1 MSDKDDYT
9 TGNLLD
15 YLDHEKYDK
24 RTGIDLS
31 WQTNTS
37 IPQTIDFVE
46 KLEEDD
52 GAKML
57 FIVEKQEKTILNFSL
72 ISLIVPVIVPQEVNG
87 FILRINK
94 LI

>member
-1 MSDKDDYT
+1 MLKKDDST

-24 RTGIDLS
+24 LTGIDLS

-37 IPQTIDFVE
+37 IPQKIDFVE
-46 KLEEDD
+46 KLDEDD

-57 FIVEKQEKTILNFSL
+57 FIVKKQKKTILNFSL
-72 ISLIVPVIVPQEVNG
+72 ISLIVPE
-87 FILRINK
+87 
-94 LI
+94 

>member
-1 MSDKDDYT
+1 MLKNDDST
-9 TGNLLD
+9 TGKLLE

-24 RTGIDLS
+24 RTIIDLS

-37 IPQTIDFVE
+37 IPRKIDFVG

-57 FIVEKQEKTILNFSL
+57 FIVEKQVKTILNFSL
-72 ISLIVPVIVPQEVNG
+72 ISLIVPE
-87 FILRINK
+87 
-94 LI
+94 

>member
-57 FIVEKQEKTILNFSL
+57 FIVEK
-72 ISLIVPVIVPQEVNG
+72 
-87 FILRINK
+87 
-94 LI
+94 

>member
-1 MSDKDDYT
+1 MLKKDDST

-24 RTGIDLS
+24 LTGIDLS

-37 IPQTIDFVE
+37 IPQKIDFVE
-46 KLEEDD
+46 KLDEDD

-57 FIVEKQEKTILNFSL
+57 FIVKKQEKTILNFSL
-72 ISLIVPVIVPQEVNG
+72 ISLIVPE
-87 FILRINK
+87 
-94 LI
+94 

>member
-1 MSDKDDYT
+1 MLDNDDYT

-24 RTGIDLS
+24 LTGIDLS

-37 IPQTIDFVE
+37 ILQKIDFVE
-46 KLEEDD
+46 KLDEDD

-57 FIVEKQEKTILNFSL
+57 FIVKKQEKTILNFSL
-72 ISLIVPVIVPQEVNG
+72 ISLIVPE
-87 FILRINK
+87 
-94 LI
+94 